1 MLIKKVCVIT
11 GTRAEFGQLK
21 GVMEGI
27 QKSKILGLQVVV
39 TGMHLS
45 PEFGMTV
52 NTIVNEGIKV
62 NRRVEML
69 LSSDSSVGLTKS
81 IGLGVIGFADALE
94 ELKPDLILILGDRYE
109 ILAAAVAAMVAR
121 IPIAHIH
128 GGESTEGVID
138 ESIRHS
144 LSKMSHL
151 HFVATEEYGKRVSQ
165 LGENPDN
172 IYNVGGLGV
181 DSLQNIKLLSK
192 AELEKVLGY
201 SFLKK
206 NLLITFHPVT
216 LEKDTVAPQMDHLLA
231 ALSLLNDVGLIFTMP
246 NSDTDGRVLQ
256 NKVKDFCSNRPHAN
270 FYTSLGQVKYL
281 SCMKHVDGVVGNSS
295 SGIAEAPSFKKGTID
310 IGDRQ
315 RGRVK
320 AKSIIE
326 CEPKCEK
333 IFKAIEKLFSQDF
346 QEKLSQVKNPYG
358 FGGASKKIIETLENI
373 SFKNLL
379 KKRFYDWPDR

>member
-52 NTIVNEGIKV
+52 NTIENEGIKV
-62 NRRVEML
+62 NRRVETL

-109 ILAAAVAAMVAR
+109 IFAAAVAAMVAT

-128 GGESTEGVID
+128 GGELTEGLID
-138 ESIRHS
+138 EPIRHS
-144 LSKMSHL
+144 LSKMSHV
-151 HFVATEEYGKRVSQ
+151 HFVATQEYGKRVSQ
-165 LGENPDN
+165 LGENPKN

-192 AELEKVLGY
+192 TALEKDLGY

-206 NLLITFHPVT
+206 KFI
-216 LEKDTVAPQMDHLLA
+216 D
-231 ALSLLNDVGLIFTMP
+231 
-246 NSDTDGRVLQ
+246 
-256 NKVKDFCSNRPHAN
+256 N
-270 FYTSLGQVKYL
+270 FP
-281 SCMKHVDGVVGNSS
+281 SCNFRK
-295 SGIAEAPSFKKGTID
+295 E
-310 IGDRQ
+310 
-315 RGRVK
+315 
-320 AKSIIE
+320 
-326 CEPKCEK
+326 
-333 IFKAIEKLFSQDF
+333 
-346 QEKLSQVKNPYG
+346 
-358 FGGASKKIIETLENI
+358 
-373 SFKNLL
+373 
-379 KKRFYDWPDR
+379 

>member
-52 NTIVNEGIKV
+52 NTIENEGIKV
-62 NRRVEML
+62 NRRVETL

-109 ILAAAVAAMVAR
+109 IFAAAVAAMVAT

-138 ESIRHS
+138 EPFRHS
-144 LSKMSHL
+144 ITKMSHL
-151 HFVATEEYGKRVSQ
+151 HFTCSEIYKERVIQ
-165 LGENPDN
+165 LGENPNYVYNFGSPAIDN
-172 IYNVGGLGV
+172 IYNL
-181 DSLQNIKLLSK
+181 KLIDK
-192 AELEKVLGY
+192 KEIEKLINFEISDKCFV
-201 SFLKK
+201 
-206 NLLITFHPVT
+206 ITFHPVT
-216 LEKDTVAPQMDHLLA
+216 LENSSAENQFSELL
-231 ALSLLNDVGLIFTMP
+231 LGLKKFKNYKLIFTYP
-246 NSDTDGRVLQ
+246 NADTEGRIIIKMIEEFIRNNPYQ
-256 NKVKDFCSNRPHAN
+256 SISFK
-270 FYTSLGQVKYL
+270 SLGQIKYFSIL
-281 SCMKHVDGVVGNSS
+281 KYSTLVIGNSS
-295 SGIAEAPSFKKGTID
+295 SGLIEVPSFRIPTIN

-315 RGRVK
+315 KGRIK
-320 AKSIIE
+320 AKSVIDCLPNKESIE
-326 CEPKCEK
+326 Q
-333 IFKAIEKLFSQDF
+333 AINKGISKHF
-346 QEKLSQVKNPYG
+346 QEGLKELKNPYG
-358 FGGASKKIIETLENI
+358 EKGSSKKIVKQLENVNI
-373 SFKNLL
+373 DKDFL
-379 KKRFYDWPDR
+379 KKKFYNL